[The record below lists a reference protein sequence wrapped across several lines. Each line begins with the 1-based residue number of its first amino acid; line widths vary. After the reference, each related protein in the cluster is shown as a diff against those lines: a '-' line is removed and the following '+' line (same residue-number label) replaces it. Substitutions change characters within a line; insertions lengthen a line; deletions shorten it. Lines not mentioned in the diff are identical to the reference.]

1 MNKQR
6 IQVYT
11 DPATKR
17 RIELAAAK
25 VNLPVTEYCLRAIEQ
40 QLADDGLLDA
50 ETVTI
55 PVTPQSRDAADW
67 LAEMRALHRAILA
80 ERGGE
85 PIDVDAELEQ
95 MRAEREDELD
105 GELDDA
111 HAGLR

>member
-6 IQVYT
+6 IQVYA
-11 DPATKR
+11 DPQTKR

-25 VNLPVTEYCLRAIEQ
+25 YDIPVTEYCLRAIEQ
-40 QLADDGLLDA
+40 QLVDDGLLEA
-50 ETVTI
+50 EAITI
-55 PVTPQSRDAADW
+55 PMTSVSADDW
-67 LAEMRALHRAILA
+67 LAQIRALHQDILA

-95 MRAEREDELD
+95 MRAEREN
-105 GELDDA
+105 ELDDA